1 MNRLLGWR
9 FLEMGRRLE
18 RAAATCSVVERFI
31 RGEIVRGGL
40 DVLLEFA
47 DSQISYRVRYAT
59 SAGRPAV
66 LDMVVL
72 DANNP
77 RSVAFQIGV
86 IARTLAAM
94 PIQQSDG
101 LPTQEEKIAALLIAE
116 LATTAAADVDAATV
130 GWVRMQV
137 MKLSDLLT
145 ARFFVQGNVSVRG

>member
-1 MNRLLGWR
+1 
-9 FLEMGRRLE
+9 
-18 RAAATCSVVERFI
+18 
-31 RGEIVRGGL
+31 
-40 DVLLEFA
+40 
-47 DSQISYRVRYAT
+47 
-59 SAGRPAV
+59 V

-101 LPTQEEKIAALLIAE
+101 LPTQEEKIAALLVAE

-137 MKLSDLLT
+137 LKLSDLLT